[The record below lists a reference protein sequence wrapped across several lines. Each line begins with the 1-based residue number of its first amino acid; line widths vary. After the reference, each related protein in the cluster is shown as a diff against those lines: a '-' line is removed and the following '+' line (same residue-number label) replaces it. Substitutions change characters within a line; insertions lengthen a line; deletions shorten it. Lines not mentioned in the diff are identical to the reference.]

1 MITKLRGCLLLPA
14 TINSPELF
22 KAHKNTVIGTWS
34 KNLCFLI
41 SQHVS
46 PNRLSGK
53 RHETILQLEMG
64 HAKCSP
70 MVCKEIHRL
79 SQWSMAYRNLI
90 LVAGC
95 LAVSTH
101 GSKQCR
107 PVTESLLWLV
117 TQDPDSE
124 SSFWKVCLSISHFS
138 HGSISQEWADSK
150 FWRQRNR
157 QLSALQ
163 PHKKSVGNKSDNWT
177 TVLFNHF
184 TVPFPSLLL
193 LLHMI
198 FCRKLIKN
206 IITWK

>member
-101 GSKQCR
+101 GSTEQAVQTCNR
-107 PVTESLLWLV
+107 VIAVTC
-117 TQDPDSE
+117 DPGPRQWVFFLKSMPE
-124 SSFWKVCLSISHFS
+124 YISFFTW
-138 HGSISQEWADSK
+138 
-150 FWRQRNR
+150 
-157 QLSALQ
+157 
-163 PHKKSVGNKSDNWT
+163 
-177 TVLFNHF
+177 FNL
-184 TVPFPSLLL
+184 TRVS
-193 LLHMI
+193 
-198 FCRKLIKN
+198 
-206 IITWK
+206 W